1 MERVYNTRRSYS
13 ISGTDLLI
21 DLAKQ
26 VNNLPE
32 LFLECFQNIAH
43 VAYFEETVFTTWKD
57 LCAQEFFDVNYNVD
71 DLIFKGRDAS
81 FVVSREEVKVSEEA
95 TA

>member
-13 ISGTDLLI
+13 ISGTDLLV
-21 DLAKQ
+21 DLAKK
-26 VNNLPE
+26 VDNLSE
-32 LFLECFQNIAH
+32 LFLECFQNISH
-43 VAYFEETVFTTWKD
+43 VAYFEETIFTAWKD
-57 LCAQEFFDVNYNVD
+57 LCAQDFFDVNYSVD

-81 FVVSREEVKVSEEA
+81 FVVSREDIKVSEEV